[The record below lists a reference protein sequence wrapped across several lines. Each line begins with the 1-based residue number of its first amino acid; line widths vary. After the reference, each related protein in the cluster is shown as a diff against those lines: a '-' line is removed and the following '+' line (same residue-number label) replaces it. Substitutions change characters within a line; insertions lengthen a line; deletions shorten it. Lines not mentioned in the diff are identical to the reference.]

1 MKDHINFA
9 NPLKTLTAREIAA
22 NLDAL
27 GYPEGWTAEDDL
39 MLVSGAFKF
48 SNMLS
53 VSVALRRTYAETVLR
68 WNELRKATVGFRE
81 WSLTAQRALLDAV
94 TARVA
99 A

>member
-1 MKDHINFA
+1 MADLDFRAPVKAITHRDV
-9 NPLKTLTAREIAA
+9 TR

-68 WNELRKATVGFRE
+68 WNELRKATVGFGE

-94 TARVA
+94 TARVTA
-99 A
+99 

>member
-9 NPLKTLTAREIAA
+9 NPVTVFTAREIAA

-27 GYPEGWTAEDDL
+27 GYPDGWTAEDDL

-68 WNELRKATVGFRE
+68 WNELRKATVGFGE
-81 WSLTAQRALLDAV
+81 WSLTVQRALLDAV
-94 TARVA
+94 TARVTA
-99 A
+99 

>member
-1 MKDHINFA
+1 MADLDFRAPVKAI
-9 NPLKTLTAREIAA
+9 TARDIAR

-53 VSVALRRTYAETVLR
+53 VSITLRRTYAETVLR
-68 WNELRKATVGFRE
+68 WSELRKATVGHGE

-94 TARVA
+94 SARVSA
-99 A
+99 

>member
-1 MKDHINFA
+1 MADLDFRAPVKA
-9 NPLKTLTAREIAA
+9 LTVRDVSH

-27 GYPEGWTAEDDL
+27 GLPDGWSAEDDL
-39 MLVSGAFKF
+39 MLVSRAFKF

-53 VSVALRRTYAETVLR
+53 VSVAMRRTYAETVLR
-68 WNELRKATVGFRE
+68 WAELRKATVGHGE

-94 TARVA
+94 SARVA